1 MSGQAEMAHNTW
13 ASPQHGIAVSRQT
26 TDVWTHAQEG
36 EAMCYD
42 MFGGW
47 GHFIRWW
54 WWYTKSCLGSTPQK
68 WDPKMTHNFALNVVP
83 PEQGTTISHTR
94 CMPGVAQE
102 HSIWT
107 WP

>member
-1 MSGQAEMAHNTW
+1 LVGKGRHAPLGGGIGMSGQAEMAHNTW
-13 ASPQHGIAVSRQT
+13 ASPQHGMAVSRPA

-54 WWYTKSCLGSTPQK
+54 W
-68 WDPKMTHNFALNVVP
+68 
-83 PEQGTTISHTR
+83 
-94 CMPGVAQE
+94 
-102 HSIWT
+102 
-107 WP
+107 